1 MRAFQVLK
9 KSPLALDVYCWLT
22 YRLCYLKTKT
32 EVPWPA
38 LRGQFGAR
46 YPDTQRGLINFKFNF
61 LKHLRGRSF
70 CQMLWMRAERIL
82 HGQAA
87 FFRSPSTNIA
97 PAMTWSRR
105 R

>member
-38 LRGQFGAR
+38 LRGSSG
-46 YPDTQRGLINFKFNF
+46 PDTPT
-61 LKHLRGRSF
+61 RS
-70 CQMLWMRAERIL
+70 
-82 HGQAA
+82 GG
-87 FFRSPSTNIA
+87 
-97 PAMTWSRR
+97 
-105 R
+105 